1 MIDRFGTLAGTE
13 TLLILGS
20 GVCFINLTTGN
31 ASSICEAQ
39 SWRSRERS
47 KRSKR
52 RKRLPHMHRPPTARW
67 WLCSHRHS
75 LGRHSI
81 PNQFLK
87 TWARGVVLLQSATA
101 TREAFPKAR
110 VQRVQAQVRSGD
122 TWRREFGMQLKH
134 LKLWRPRPW
143 WAEILH
149 NDVWIQIAIPRSRW
163 GRIPRGWGCYR
174 SAAFAQSWRVSLTF
188 AKPSQ
193 HGRSGQKRVIWVVL
207 SDRMVCLQTWRLTS
221 RTIVSSII

>member
-87 TWARGVVLLQSATA
+87 TWARGVVLLYSSLPLLPGRRFPKLACNEFKHKCVVGTPDA
-101 TREAFPKAR
+101 VEAFEALETETVVSR
-110 VQRVQAQVRSGD
+110 DFAQ
-122 TWRREFGMQLKH
+122 
-134 LKLWRPRPW
+134 W
-143 WAEILH
+143 WMMF
-149 NDVWIQIAIPRSRW
+149 WIQIAIPRSRW